1 MVTIDLQDVLRTLFG
16 SYRIQLTRMSRDA
29 SSADLS
35 ALDYRFRAQ
44 LYENYD
50 YTAMAAD
57 VIGLLIPDNVIDY
70 RDDFGLHYMVFRNPE
85 SEGGDYLFCGPFLYR
100 SYGREDFRR
109 LLLDHHLE
117 EEALGAI
124 EWYFKRVP
132 VIHDSLGWRQMLSV
146 FLSRYLANP
155 DLDIRSV
162 RYDRPEEAKRKP
174 MVALSS
180 ISYDS
185 VEARYA
191 VEEAMLAA
199 IRRGDIAEATYQQ
212 NLFMGF
218 SLDARDPDPLRDA
231 KNMII
236 AVNTAYRKTIQQAS
250 VHPMYI
256 DAISGQ
262 FQREIEA
269 AKTLAEATALI
280 PKMIRHYCLLVK
292 RHSLEQYSSLA
303 RDCINFI
310 NFHYMEPLSLEVMAE
325 RFAVNK
331 NYLSS
336 RFHQE
341 VGMTVTAYINRTRV
355 ERSIAM
361 LEKTSLTIQEVAE
374 RCGFSDGNYFT
385 RIFRKLNGMTPNE
398 YRISLK
404 RRL

>member
-16 SYRIQLTRMSRDA
+16 SYRIQLTRVNKGA

-44 LYENYD
+44 LYESYD
-50 YTAMAAD
+50 YTAMAAE
-57 VIGLLIPDNVIDY
+57 VIGLLIPDNVMDY

-85 SEGGDYLFCGPFLYR
+85 SEGGGYSFCGPFLYR
-100 SYGREDFRR
+100 SYGAEDFRR
-109 LLLDHHLE
+109 LLRDHQLE
-117 EEALGAI
+117 DGALNAI

-155 DLDIRSV
+155 DLDIRTV
-162 RYDRPEEAKRKP
+162 RHDHPEEAKRKP

-218 SLDARDPDPLRDA
+218 SLDARDPDPLRNA

-262 FQREIEA
+262 YQREIEA
-269 AKTLAEATALI
+269 AETVAEVCGLI
-280 PKMIRHYCLLVK
+280 PKMIRHYCLLVR
-292 RHSLEQYSSLA
+292 RHSLERYSSMV
-303 RDCINFI
+303 RNCINYI
-310 NFHYMEPLSLEVMAE
+310 NFHYTEPLSLESLAG
-325 RFAVNK
+325 RFVVNK
-331 NYLSS
+331 NYLST

-341 VGMTVTAYINRTRV
+341 VGMTVTAYINRTRI
-355 ERSIAM
+355 ERSVPM
-361 LEKTSLTIQEVAE
+361 LEKTSLSIQEIAE
-374 RCGFSDGNYFT
+374 SCGFSDGNYYT
-385 RIFRKLNGMTPNE
+385 RVFRRLNSMTPHE
-398 YRISLK
+398 YRIALK
-404 RRL
+404 HRP

>member
-16 SYRIQLTRMSRDA
+16 SYRIQLTRVSRDA

-100 SYGREDFRR
+100 SYSREDFRR

-269 AKTLAEATALI
+269 AETVAEVCGLI

-292 RHSLEQYSSLA
+292 RHSLERYSSMV

-310 NFHYMEPLSLEVMAE
+310 NFHYMEPLSLEVLAG

-341 VGMTVTAYINRTRV
+341 VGMTVTAYINRTRI
-355 ERSIAM
+355 ERSVSM
-361 LEKTSLTIQEVAE
+361 LEKTSRTIQEIAE
-374 RCGFSDGNYFT
+374 SCGFSDGNYYT

-404 RRL
+404 RRP

>member
-1 MVTIDLQDVLRTLFG
+1 MMTIDLQDVLRILFG
-16 SYRIQLTRMSRDA
+16 AYRIQLVRVSKDA
-29 SSADLS
+29 SAADLA
-35 ALDYRFRAQ
+35 ALDYRFRSQ
-44 LYENYD
+44 LYESYD
-50 YTAMAAD
+50 YPSMAAN
-57 VIGLLIPDNVIDY
+57 VIGLLSPDNVIDY
-70 RDDFGLHYMVFRNPE
+70 RDDFGLHYIVFRNPE

-100 SYGREDFRR
+100 NYGAEDFRG
-109 LLLDHHLE
+109 LLLDHHLGD
-117 EEALGAI
+117 EALNAI

-146 FLSRYLANP
+146 FLARYLANP
-155 DLDIRSV
+155 DLDIRAV
-162 RYDRPEEAKRKP
+162 RFDRPEEARRKP
-174 MVALSS
+174 MVALST

-292 RHSLEQYSSLA
+292 RHSLEQYSSMA

-310 NFHYMEPLSLEVMAE
+310 NFHYMEPLSLEVLAG

-361 LEKTSLTIQEVAE
+361 LEKTSLTVQEVAE

>member
-16 SYRIQLTRMSRDA
+16 SYRIQLTRVNKGA

-44 LYENYD
+44 LYESYD
-50 YTAMAAD
+50 YTAMAAE
-57 VIGLLIPDNVIDY
+57 VIGLLIPDNVMDY

-85 SEGGDYLFCGPFLYR
+85 SEGGDYSFCGPFLYR
-100 SYGREDFRR
+100 SYGEEDFRR
-109 LLLDHHLE
+109 LLRDHQLE
-117 EEALGAI
+117 EEALHAI

-132 VIHDSLGWRQMLSV
+132 VIHDNLGWRQMLSV
-146 FLSRYLANP
+146 FLARYLANP
-155 DLDIRSV
+155 DLDIRAV
-162 RYDRPEEAKRKP
+162 RHDHPEDAKRKP

-218 SLDARDPDPLRDA
+218 SLDARDPDPLRNA

-262 FQREIEA
+262 FQCEIEA
-269 AKTLAEATALI
+269 AETVAEVCGLI
-280 PKMIRHYCLLVK
+280 PKMIRHYCLLVR
-292 RHSLEQYSSLA
+292 RHSLERYSSMV
-303 RDCINFI
+303 RDCINYI
-310 NFHYMEPLSLEVMAE
+310 NFHYTEPLSLDALAG
-325 RFAVNK
+325 RFVVNK
-331 NYLSS
+331 NYLST

-341 VGMTVTAYINRTRV
+341 VGMTVTAYINRTRI
-355 ERSIAM
+355 ERSVPM
-361 LEKTSLTIQEVAE
+361 LEKTTLSIQEIAE
-374 RCGFSDGNYFT
+374 SCGFCDGNYYT
-385 RIFRKLNGMTPNE
+385 RVFRKLNNMTPHE

-404 RRL
+404 HRP

>member
-1 MVTIDLQDVLRTLFG
+1 MVTIDLMDVLRTLLG
-16 SYRIQLTRMSRDA
+16 SYRIQLTRVSRDV
-29 SSADLS
+29 SGTDLS

-44 LYENYD
+44 LYESYD
-50 YTAMAAD
+50 YAAMAAE
-57 VIGLLIPDNVIDY
+57 VIGLLTPDNVMDY

-85 SEGGDYLFCGPFLYR
+85 SEGGGYSFCGPFLYR
-100 SYGREDFRR
+100 SYGAEDFRR
-109 LLLDHHLE
+109 LLRDHQLE
-117 EEALGAI
+117 DGALSAI

-132 VIHDSLGWRQMLSV
+132 VIHDNLGWRQMLSV

-155 DLDIRSV
+155 DLDIRTV
-162 RYDRPEEAKRKP
+162 RHDHPEEPKRKP

-218 SLDARDPDPLRDA
+218 SLDARDPDPLRNA

-262 FQREIEA
+262 YQREIEA
-269 AKTLAEATALI
+269 AETVAEVCWLI
-280 PKMIRHYCLLVK
+280 PKMIRHYCLLVR
-292 RHSLEQYSSLA
+292 RHSLERYSSMV
-303 RDCINFI
+303 RDCINYI
-310 NFHYMEPLSLEVMAE
+310 NFHYTEPLSLDSLAG
-325 RFAVNK
+325 RFVVNK
-331 NYLSS
+331 NYLPT

-341 VGMTVTAYINRTRV
+341 VGMTVTAYINRTRI
-355 ERSIAM
+355 ERSVPM
-361 LEKTSLTIQEVAE
+361 LEKTSLSIQEIAE
-374 RCGFSDGNYFT
+374 SCGFSDGNYYT
-385 RIFRKLNGMTPNE
+385 RVFRRLNSMTPHE

-404 RRL
+404 HRP